1 MIKKKVALAGEGLSL
16 AALEGHGDVMKTHTK
31 GVMPWDVAHRVI
43 SCHRVSSSHSS
54 IGGDRF
60 NVAQYGSIC
69 FDIV

>member
-1 MIKKKVALAGEGLSL
+1 
-16 AALEGHGDVMKTHTK
+16 MKTHTK

-60 NVAQYGSIC
+60 NIEANWLNLLRYSLIWFSGLVEPRSNWSSRMK
-69 FDIV
+69 